1 MRERLCRALPPSP
14 NFSASGPPG
23 FAPCLVPL
31 GSGPALPAQPVHPVL
46 SPSQPEEALQQPL
59 PTLRAPSW
67 AFLTGV
73 LCPLLHIYRKHFLT
87 PCPSPATTCLSSS
100 PLHPKPNS
108 PLSQTHSG
116 YAFAQLQSVLAADP
130 GPSQLSSP
138 SHLAHGWFV
147 ALPWTLLPGVQ
158 TFELCFPSMA
168 GLPPAPLWPQLVSLV
183 SIAEAPSWVPFLS
196 HLT

>member
-1 MRERLCRALPPSP
+1 MPPAWFPWGVALLFQPSLCIQSCPPASP
-14 NFSASGPPG
+14 RKP
-23 FAPCLVPL
+23 
-31 GSGPALPAQPVHPVL
+31 
-46 SPSQPEEALQQPL
+46 LQQPL

-67 AFLTGV
+67 VFLTSF
-73 LCPLLHIYRKHFLT
+73 LCPLLHIYKKHFLT
-87 PCPSPATTCLSSS
+87 LRPSPATTCLSSS

-116 YAFAQLQSVLAADP
+116 YAYAQLQSVLAADP

-138 SHLAHGWFV
+138 SRLAQGWFV

-168 GLPPAPLWPQLVSLV
+168 GLSPAPLRPQLVSLV